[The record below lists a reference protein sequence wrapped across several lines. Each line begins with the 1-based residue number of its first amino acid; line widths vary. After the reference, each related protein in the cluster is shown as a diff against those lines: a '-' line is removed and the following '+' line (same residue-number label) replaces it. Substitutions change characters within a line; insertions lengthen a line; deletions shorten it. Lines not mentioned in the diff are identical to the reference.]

1 MFVRFQKFTAWH
13 LANWIFQIGAMGLMI
28 HLWGINPFLYFITST
43 FLAGAWHPM
52 SGHFLAEHYVFVRGY
67 ETYSYYGPLNMY
79 RFTKCSLGYNVG
91 YHNEHH
97 DFPRIPG
104 SRLPL
109 VRQIAPE
116 FYNNLPIV
124 KSWPM
129 TIFNFIFFPHI
140 TPFNRVKRKNK
151 KD

>member
-1 MFVRFQKFTAWH
+1 MLVRLQKFTMH
-13 LANWIFQIGAMGLMI
+13 HFINWAVQITAMAIMI
-28 HLWGINPFLYFITST
+28 YFWGINPFLYFLTCTVFSGM
-43 FLAGAWHPM
+43 LHPM
-52 SGHFLAEHYVFVRGY
+52 SGHFIAEHFVFVKNY

-79 RFTKCSLGYNVG
+79 LNLKRLAYNVG

-104 SRLPL
+104 SRLPM
-109 VRQIAPE
+109 VRKIAPE
-116 FYNNLPIV
+116 FYDNLPIV
-124 KSWPM
+124 KSWPG

-140 TPFNRVKRKNK
+140 TPFNRVKRRSK